1 MHPTPQPQQPTTIVL
16 FISNQVEWYTFGLG
30 VGDRA
35 APHNHHHD
43 DHHRH
48 PASSRLVQLCL
59 LLWQTSNHAAA
70 RLTIIVTRMS
80 VAVAGIVLPHS
91 KLEQAEQSF

>member
-1 MHPTPQPQQPTTIVL
+1 MHPTPQQPTTIVL
-16 FISNQVEWYTFGLG
+16 FLSNQVEWYTFGL
-30 VGDRA
+30 GDRA

-59 LLWQTSNHAAA
+59 LLWQTNHAAA